1 LSQLSLIGT
10 IRERLLAFARRLEP
24 LGPTLARL
32 TVGLVFIGTGWG
44 KLHTLPDVTAYFAS
58 LHIPAPGLN
67 ARVAASTEFFG
78 GILVLV
84 GLATRLAALPMAF
97 TMVIALVTAKA
108 PDTHGLTDLV
118 GFEEW
123 SYLVLFLWLV
133 VAGAGPL
140 SLDRLVA
147 PRLAKWLTARKKDGA
162 PETVAA

>member
-1 LSQLSLIGT
+1 MSQTIGR
-10 IRERLLAFARRLEP
+10 IRDRLLALANRLTP

-44 KLHTLPDVTAYFAS
+44 KLHTLPDVTDYFSS
-58 LHIPAPGLN
+58 LGIPMPGLN
-67 ARVAASTEFFG
+67 ARIAAGTEFFG

-84 GLATRLAALPMAF
+84 GLATRIAVLPMAF
-97 TMVIALVTAKA
+97 TMVIAILTAKRG
-108 PDTHGLTDLV
+108 DIHGLTDLV

-123 SYLVLFLWLV
+123 SYLVLFLWLA

-147 PRLAKWLTARKKDGA
+147 PRLERWLGLGAEKKRA
-162 PETVAA
+162 PDETVPV